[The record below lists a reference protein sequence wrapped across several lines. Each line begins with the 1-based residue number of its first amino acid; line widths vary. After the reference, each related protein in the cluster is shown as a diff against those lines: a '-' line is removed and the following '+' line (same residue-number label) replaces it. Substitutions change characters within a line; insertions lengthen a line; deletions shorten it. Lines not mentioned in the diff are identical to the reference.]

1 MISLFAHHVELY
13 HVPVLV
19 VLFAAG
25 AWIGW
30 KFIGALGER
39 HLK

>member
-1 MISLFAHHVELY
+1 MILLAHHLELY

-30 KFIGALGER
+30 RLVSTAMKAA
-39 HLK
+39 K